1 MTMKA
6 ASTTFQATQRVGEK
20 SSCYTST
27 VEAVYEPLNTTV
39 TYLEGNGQ
47 QVVLVTAHM
56 KIYSQLLYREIQ
68 RTVKRVLG
76 LPGRSVIVMSSHN
89 HSTVRLSDE
98 SQQAFW
104 GEGKRSG
111 AIPLTRTAKRF
122 FKSLA
127 EALRPLPKRAVEV
140 NVSWASRA
148 RSGARTLRR

>member
-1 MTMKA
+1 MRA
-6 ASTTFQATQRVGEK
+6 SSTTFQATQRVGER
-20 SSCYTST
+20 SSCFTST
-27 VEAVYEPLNTTV
+27 VEAVYEPLDTTV
-39 TYLEGNGQ
+39 TYLEGDGQ